1 MFSFFLQVVY
11 LGKEMDFGGHLC
23 HREIMLGKPL
33 LLEMVLSTHLLAH
46 YLLLAMTYLGCN
58 VWKTISAE

>member
-1 MFSFFLQVVY
+1 
-11 LGKEMDFGGHLC
+11 MDFGGHLC
-23 HREIMLGKPL
+23 HQEIMLGKPL